1 MSAITS
7 ITNNGPGL
15 CHIYIK
21 ETINAQKFLA
31 FFEDLLILHGDQ
43 ECCFFLDNAA
53 VHRKEDVIEAAARRN
68 QAVLFNAPYS
78 SEMNPI
84 ENFFGAWK
92 GKIMDKIASV
102 KTTEDL
108 KNLVCDSFLSMS
120 AGLCQRTI
128 RHMVVDVQPDVL
140 ARRDI

>member
-7 ITNNGPGL
+7 ISNHGFGF
-15 CHIYIK
+15 CHIHIK
-21 ETINAQKFLA
+21 ETINAQKYLA

-68 QAVLFNAPYS
+68 QAVLLNAPYS

-84 ENFFGAWK
+84 ENFFGVWK
-92 GKIMDKIASV
+92 GKIMDKITSV
-102 KTTEDL
+102 KTTEDF
-108 KNLVCDSFLSMS
+108 KNLVRDSFLSMS
-120 AGLCQRTI
+120 AGLFQRTI
-128 RHMVVDVQPDVL
+128 RHMVVDVQTDVL
-140 ARRDI
+140 ARKDI

>member
-1 MSAITS
+1 MA
-7 ITNNGPGL
+7 PAF

-43 ECCFFLDNAA
+43 ECSFFLNNAA
-53 VHRKEDVIEAAARRN
+53 VHRKEDVIEAAVRRN

-78 SEMNPI
+78 SEMNSI
-84 ENFFGAWK
+84 ENFFCVWK

-102 KTTEDL
+102 KSTEDL
-108 KNLVCDSFLSMS
+108 
-120 AGLCQRTI
+120 
-128 RHMVVDVQPDVL
+128 
-140 ARRDI
+140 

>member
-7 ITNNGPGL
+7 ITKNGFGC

-31 FFEDLLILHGDQ
+31 FLEDLLILHGDQ
-43 ECCFFLDNAA
+43 QCCFFLDNAA
-53 VHRKEDVIEAAARRN
+53 VHRKEDVIEASARRN

-92 GKIMDKIASV
+92 GKIIDKITSV

-108 KNLVCDSFLSMS
+108 KNLVRDSFVSIS
-120 AGLCQRTI
+120 AGLFQRTI

-140 ARRDI
+140 ARKDI